1 MRPNFRRNSS
11 PPPRPP
17 RSVLNPS
24 PAPLSPSSDAAL
36 SVVTIGSEI
45 RHPSIYKKRITDIDG
60 YPEPGE
66 WVAVKAEPKGNF
78 FGYGIY
84 NPLAE
89 ISLRMFRYSSQ
100 RPDNAFFEQ
109 LLQQAISLRHDVL
122 NLPAKTDTYRLV
134 HAESDGFPGL
144 VIDRFGDTLS
154 AEAFS
159 LGMFQRGPEILEMA
173 CQLTGAKHWLL
184 QPSPHS
190 EEQEGFSADP
200 IKSSGAPAA
209 ITVQEFGTRFRVK
222 FEGGHKTGFFCDQR
236 ENRRMLAEFTPGKS
250 VLDLCCYSGG
260 FAIQAKTLG
269 KAEEVVA
276 VDLDERP
283 LQQAKENANLNQA
296 RIKFAQSDV
305 FPYMRDLIRI
315 GKQYDVVVLDPPKL
329 IRSREE
335 IEEGTRKHFDLNR
348 LAMQC
353 VKPGGILLT
362 CTCAGLLAGDE
373 FQRLV
378 ISASKQAGPLDGTL
392 DDGRPRH
399 APRPM
404 QILHRTGAG
413 PDHPISAWCP
423 ETEYLTAIW
432 ARMG

>member
-1 MRPNFRRNSS
+1 MPPNFRRKPSQ
-11 PPPRPP
+11 PP
-17 RSVLNPS
+17 RSNRVLHNPS
-24 PAPLSPSSDAAL
+24 PVSLVPATDAVL
-36 SVVTIGSEI
+36 PVVTIGSEI
-45 RHPSIYKKRITDIDG
+45 RHPSIYKKRISDVEG
-60 YPEPGE
+60 YPQPGE

-78 FGYGIY
+78 LGYGIY
-84 NPLAE
+84 NPMAE
-89 ISLRMFRYSSQ
+89 ISLRMIRYSSQ
-100 RPDNAFFEQ
+100 RPDRSFFAE
-109 LLQQAISLRHDVL
+109 LLQQAMSLRHEIL
-122 NLPAKTDTYRLV
+122 RLHEKTDTYRLV
-134 HAESDGFPGL
+134 HAEADGFPGL

-159 LGMFQRGPEILEMA
+159 LGMFQRAPEILQMA
-173 CQLTGAKHWLL
+173 CELTGAKHWIL

-190 EEQEGFSADP
+190 DEQEGFSADSVASP
-200 IKSSGAPAA
+200 SAPTQV
-209 ITVQEFGTRFRVK
+209 TVQEYGTRFRVR

-236 ENRRMLAEFTPGKS
+236 ENRRLLAEYTHGKS

-260 FAIQAKTLG
+260 FAIQAKVLG

-276 VDLDERP
+276 VDLDEKP
-283 LQQAKENANLNQA
+283 LQQAKENANLNNA
-296 RIKFAQSDV
+296 KIKFTQSDV

-353 VKPGGILLT
+353 VKPGGLLLT

-399 APRPM
+399 APRPL
-404 QILHRTGAG
+404 QILHRTGAA

-432 ARMG
+432 ARLG

>member
-1 MRPNFRRNSS
+1 MPSNFRRKPNN
-11 PPPRPP
+11 PPRLP
-17 RSVLNPS
+17 RQISNPS
-24 PAPLSPSSDAAL
+24 PAPLSPPADAVL
-36 SVVTIGSEI
+36 PVVTIGSEI
-45 RHPSIYKKRITDIDG
+45 RHPSIYKKRISDVEG
-60 YPEPGE
+60 FPEPGD

-78 FGYGIY
+78 LGYGIY
-84 NPLAE
+84 NPMAE
-89 ISLRMFRYSSQ
+89 ISLRVVRYTSA
-100 RPDNAFFEQ
+100 RPDNAYFEQ
-109 LLQQAISLRHDVL
+109 LLLQAISLRHDVL
-122 NLPAKTDTYRLV
+122 RLHEKTDTYRLI

-159 LGMFQRGPEILEMA
+159 LGMFQRAPEILQMA
-173 CQLTGAKHWLL
+173 TQLLGTKHWLV

-190 EEQEGFSADP
+190 LEQEGFSSESVGSENVP
-200 IKSSGAPAA
+200 SQV
-209 ITVQEFGTRFRVK
+209 TVQEYGTRFRVR

-236 ENRRMLAEFTPGKS
+236 ENRKLLTEFTAGKS

-260 FAIQAKTLG
+260 FAIQAKVLG

-276 VDLDERP
+276 VDLDEAP
-283 LQQAKENANLNQA
+283 LQQARENANLNSA
-296 RIKFAQSDV
+296 KIKFTQSDV

-315 GKQYDVVVLDPPKL
+315 GKQFDVVVLDPPKL

-399 APRPM
+399 AARPM
-404 QILHRTGAG
+404 QILHRTGAA